1 MFSYSFFKSLTRDLL
16 EKSSLRSSYVS
27 VPEGFSIQLS
37 ISVPYKGEKD
47 FSLIKVCYFL
57 RMVGLK
63 HSLLTK
69 TVGGRKRQKVLIF
82 IINLL
87 KSAALDFFYKLI
99 FIHSQAIKRR
109 DGAYQ
114 FQFAFPSTLVFVSA
128 NLFDFSFYPKRYDFF
143 GWKQPVFITTA
154 TPYIST
160 ALFSL
165 YKVFP
170 DYYRIKSKI
179 RKRLR

>member
-1 MFSYSFFKSLTRDLL
+1 MFSYTFFKSLTRDLL
-16 EKSSLRSSYVS
+16 EKSSLRSPQYAT
-27 VPEGFSIQLS
+27 PEGFKIQFS

-63 HSLLTK
+63 HSVFTK
-69 TVGGRKRQKVLIF
+69 TVGGRKRQKVLTF
-82 IINLL
+82 MINLL
-87 KSAALDFFYKLI
+87 KSSALEFFNKLI

-109 DGAYQ
+109 DGVYQ
-114 FQFAFPSTLVFVSA
+114 FQFAFPRTLVFVSA

-143 GWKQPVFITTA
+143 GWKQPVFITTS
-154 TPYIST
+154 TPYLNT

-179 RKRLR
+179 KRRLR